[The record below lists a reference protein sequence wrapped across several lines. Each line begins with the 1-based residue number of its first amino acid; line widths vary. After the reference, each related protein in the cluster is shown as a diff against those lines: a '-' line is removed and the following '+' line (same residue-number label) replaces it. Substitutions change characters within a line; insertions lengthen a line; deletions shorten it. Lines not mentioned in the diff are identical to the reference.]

1 MHIFFF
7 SSQFSSFQLVRC
19 HGPPQIATVD
29 ACVCDFWFLWFA
41 TGMPLVVVLCA
52 SGDVP
57 LDSLFHPQRFCLF
70 AGDSSERSI
79 TALLFPFFFFFAGD
93 GLTRRRRIN
102 ASCSLII
109 SC

>member
-1 MHIFFF
+1 MTNVADDAELQCLHACGQSMHIFFF

-41 TGMPLVVVLCA
+41 TGMPLVVVLCV

-57 LDSLFHPQRFCLF
+57 LDSLFPPQRFCLF
-70 AGDSSERSI
+70 AGDSI
-79 TALLFPFFFFFAGD
+79 ILLKE
-93 GLTRRRRIN
+93 
-102 ASCSLII
+102 S
-109 SC
+109 